1 MKILKYIILS
11 WLALWS
17 LSSCTD
23 DESFTTSAS
32 HLLTFS
38 VDSVR
43 VDTIFSNVPSST
55 RTFWVYNHSG
65 DGIRCTQVRLER
77 GNQSGFR
84 VNVNGIYLSPE
95 TGYQTQ
101 GLELRNKDSVQ
112 VFVEVT
118 APANNQSEPTKLEDN
133 LLFTL
138 ESGVVQKINLNA
150 YAWDAQLLKNV
161 HITRDTTLAGT
172 SPRVIYGELT
182 VDSGATLTLAPG
194 TTLYFHGD
202 AGMQVY
208 GRLKSNGTAGQEVML
223 RGDRLDRMFDY
234 LPYDGVSGQ
243 WKGIRFHTSSYDNEL
258 FYTDLHSTFDGV
270 VCDSSDIEKTTLVL
284 ENSTIHNCQGYGL
297 LAVNSRVVANN
308 TQITN
313 TLNDCLHLDG
323 GHAMLNQCT
332 LAQFYPFDANRGA
345 AIAFTDKYP
354 LLLLDVKNSLMTG
367 YADDVLM
374 GTRQDDSGVFN
385 YHFADCVIRT
395 PSVEAPDDVNFERVL
410 FEDVKDTV
418 TMGTK
423 HFKDIDGARQRYDFS
438 LSSASAAIGRA
449 DAATSL
455 PTDRKGTPRDDKPD
469 VGAYEYK
476 E

>member
-11 WLALWS
+11 GLTLWS
-17 LSSCTD
+17 LSSCND
-23 DESFTTSAS
+23 DESFTTSGA

-38 VDSVR
+38 VDTVKA
-43 VDTIFSNVPSST
+43 DTLFSNVPSST
-55 RTFWVYNHSG
+55 RTFWAYNRSG
-65 DGIRCTQVRLER
+65 DGIRCSQVRLER

-84 VNVNGIYLSPE
+84 VNVNGTYLSPE
-95 TGYQTQ
+95 MGYQAQ
-101 GLELRNKDSVQ
+101 GLELRNKDSIQ

-118 APANNQSEPTKLEDN
+118 APANHQDAPTKLEDN

-150 YAWDAQLLKNV
+150 YAWDAQLLRHI
-161 HITRDTTLAGT
+161 HITQDTTFVGSA
-172 SPRVIYGELT
+172 PRVIYGELT

-202 AGMQVY
+202 AGMQVR
-208 GRLKSNGTAGQEVML
+208 GRLKSSGAAGQEVTL

-243 WKGIRFHTSSYDNEL
+243 WKGLHFHTSSYDNEL
-258 FYTDLHSTFDGV
+258 VYTDLHGAFDGV
-270 VCDSSDIEKTTLVL
+270 VCDSSDVEKTTLTL
-284 ENSTIHNCQGYGL
+284 DNSTIHNCQGYGL
-297 LAVNSRVVANN
+297 LAVNSRVVARN
-308 TQITN
+308 TQFTN
-313 TLNDCLHLDG
+313 TLNDCVHLDG

-332 LAQFYPFDANRGA
+332 LAQFYPFDSNRGA
-345 AIAFTDKYP
+345 ALAFTDSYP
-354 LLLLDVKNSLMTG
+354 LVSLEARNCLITG

-374 GTRQDDSGVFN
+374 GTRQDEASVFN

-395 PSVEAPDDVNFERVL
+395 PSVEAPENVNFERVL
-410 FEDVKDTV
+410 FEDVKDTT
-418 TMGTK
+418 TMGIK
-423 HFKDIDGARQRYDFS
+423 HFRNIDAGKQRYDFS
-438 LSSASAAIGRA
+438 LDSVSAAIGRA

-455 PTDRKGTPRDDKPD
+455 PTDRKGMPRDDKPD